1 MELIKE
7 AKEIITQ
14 VHQLCMA
21 GGFPLQK
28 WNSKSQELLNHLS
41 LSSNNNTSIVELDFC
56 RIKILGFCWQLNTN
70 VFKFISVLSS
80 VRIMSTK
87 RSVLSEIAQLYDPLG
102 LIAPVV
108 IRAKIFIQ
116 NL

>member
-1 MELIKE
+1 MSFPKLYLHYPKEGLLTIFSMELIKE

-41 LSSNNNTSIVELDFC
+41 LSSNDNTSVVELDFC

-70 VFKFISVLSS
+70 IFKFISVPSS
-80 VRIMSTK
+80 IRIMITK
-87 RSVLSEIAQLYDPLG
+87 RSVLSEIA
-102 LIAPVV
+102 
-108 IRAKIFIQ
+108 
-116 NL
+116 